1 MKVFLFVFTIVC
13 SCLSYSQENTK
24 EAYVIT
30 ERLAEFPDG
39 GLQNF
44 RKLIEDNFREKKV
57 KGEGKEY
64 CELKFVIERDGSISN
79 ITANGSNESFNKE
92 AIRAISKIKT
102 KWIPAKIDGQPVRYR
117 FRIPLHLDFN

>member
-13 SCLSYSQENTK
+13 SCLIYSQENTK

-64 CELKFVIERDGSISN
+64 CELKFVIERDGSIGN

-102 KWIPAKIDGQPVRYR
+102 KWIPATIDGQPVRYR
-117 FRIPLHLDFN
+117 FRIPLNLDFN

>member
-13 SCLSYSQENTK
+13 SCLIYSQENTK
-24 EAYVIT
+24 KTYDIT

>member
-13 SCLSYSQENTK
+13 SSLMYSQENTK

-30 ERLAEFPDG
+30 EQIAEFPDG
-39 GLQNF
+39 GSQNF
-44 RKLIEDNFREKKV
+44 RKLIVNNFREKKV
-57 KGEGKEY
+57 KGEGKES

-92 AIRAISKIKT
+92 AIRAISRIKT
-102 KWIPAKIDGQPVRYR
+102 KWIPATIDGQPVRYR
-117 FRIPLHLDFN
+117 FRIPLKLDFN

>member
-13 SCLSYSQENTK
+13 SSLMYSQENTK

-30 ERLAEFPDG
+30 EQIAEFPDG
-39 GLQNF
+39 GSQNF
-44 RKLIEDNFREKKV
+44 RKLIVNNFREKKV
-57 KGEGKEY
+57 KGEGKES

-79 ITANGSNESFNKE
+79 ITANGSNESFNQE

-102 KWIPAKIDGQPVRYR
+102 KWIPATIDGQPVRYR
-117 FRIPLHLDFN
+117 FRIPLNLDFN

>member
-1 MKVFLFVFTIVC
+1 M
-13 SCLSYSQENTK
+13 YSQENTK

-30 ERLAEFPDG
+30 EQIAEFPDG
-39 GLQNF
+39 GSQNF
-44 RKLIEDNFREKKV
+44 RKLIVNNFREKKV
-57 KGEGKEY
+57 KVEGKES

-102 KWIPAKIDGQPVRYR
+102 KWIPATIDGQPVRYR
-117 FRIPLHLDFN
+117 FRIPLNLDFN